1 MKQLLL
7 LALTFLISF
16 TTFAQINLEDSTMQV
31 IGYWDKNET
40 QTYIITNEKYRIS
53 GTDTTQREFVTYEV
67 DVTIKDS
74 TANSYT
80 IEWLYRNIDPGT
92 DNPFARK
99 LAGISDNMKV
109 IIKTDEMGSFQ
120 EVVNWKEIRD
130 EIKKATALL
139 RKEFKH
145 IPQID
150 EVTAKV
156 ESMFST
162 KEAIQAQAIKDVQQ
176 FYTYHGAKYTLGEE
190 VTGNL
195 PITNLLGG
203 KPFNSEVTILL
214 DEINSEDDNAILR
227 MWQTL
232 DSKELT
238 DATYAYLKQKADKT
252 GTAFPSRDKFP
263 VLQNETRTSA
273 RIHGS
278 GWVIFSRE
286 TKEVT
291 TEGALAFEERI
302 IEIK

>member
-7 LALTFLISF
+7 LAFAFLTSF
-16 TTFAQINLEDSTMQV
+16 TTFAQINIEDSTMQV

-40 QTYIITNEKYRIS
+40 QTYVITNEKYRVS

-67 DVTIKDS
+67 DITIKDS

-80 IEWLYRNIDPGT
+80 IDWLYRNIDPGT
-92 DNPFARK
+92 ENPFARK
-99 LAGISDNMKV
+99 LAGISENMKV
-109 IIKTDEMGSFQ
+109 IIKTNEMGAFK

-130 EIKKATALL
+130 EIKKATGLL

-150 EVTAKV
+150 EVAAKV
-156 ESMFST
+156 EGMFST

-176 FYTYHGAKYTLGEE
+176 FYTYHGGKYALGEE
-190 VTGNL
+190 VNGNL

-203 KPFNSEVTILL
+203 KPFNSDVTLLL
-214 DEINSEDDNAILR
+214 DEINTEDDNAILR
-227 MWQTL
+227 MWQTI

-238 DATYAYLKQKADKT
+238 DVTYAFLKQKADAS
-252 GTAFPSRDKFP
+252 GANFPARDKFP
-263 VLQNETRTSA
+263 TLQNNTTTDA

-278 GWVIFSRE
+278 GWIIFSRE

>member
-7 LALTFLISF
+7 LALPFFASF
-16 TTFAQINLEDSTMQV
+16 TAFAQINLEDSTVQV

-40 QTYIITNEKYRIS
+40 QTYIITNEKYRVS

-67 DVTIKDS
+67 DITITDS

-80 IEWLYRNIDPGT
+80 IEWLYRNINPGT

-99 LAGISDNMKV
+99 LAGISENMKV
-109 IIKTDEMGSFQ
+109 IIKTNEMGAFK

-130 EIKKATALL
+130 EIKKTTGLL

-150 EVTAKV
+150 EVVAKV

-176 FYTYHGAKYTLGEE
+176 FYTYHGGNYALGEE
-190 VTGNL
+190 VNGNL

-214 DEINSEDDNAILR
+214 DEINAEDNNAILR
-227 MWQTL
+227 MWQTI

-238 DATYAYLKQKADKT
+238 DVTYAFLKQNAVKA
-252 GTAFPSRDKFP
+252 GTPFPARDKFP
-263 VLQNETRTSA
+263 TLQNNTTTDA

-278 GWVIFSRE
+278 GWIIFSRE